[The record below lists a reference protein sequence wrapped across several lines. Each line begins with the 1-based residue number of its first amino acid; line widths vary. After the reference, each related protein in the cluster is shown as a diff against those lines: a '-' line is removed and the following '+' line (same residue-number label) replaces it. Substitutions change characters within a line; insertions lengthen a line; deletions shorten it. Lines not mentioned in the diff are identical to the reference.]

1 MVTLDKYKQLIVL
14 NFDNYTM
21 NRINPAKLAN
31 SKWTAVTP
39 LKREKHF
46 LVTDAEYDEEGR
58 VVSCTLQAILSKND
72 YLIDWRDL
80 KDVSQWQYGWK

>member
-1 MVTLDKYKQLIVL
+1 
-14 NFDNYTM
+14 M
-21 NRINPAKLAN
+21 NKINPAKLRN

-46 LVTDAEYDEEGR
+46 LVTEAEYDDEGR

-72 YLIDWRDL
+72 YLIDWSKL
-80 KDVSQWQYGWK
+80 KDSSQWQYGWK